1 MRTIVAAI
9 ALVLA
14 IGAVMPTDV
23 DARIPWKVE
32 KWGCLIRALE
42 VRYDQDLNRVYGAGV
57 VYGCDKG
64 MRLNVMVSIHED
76 IPGAPN
82 RMLTSMRKSGYRGYH
97 ANVLYLYGAT
107 CVPGGPPPVHPFYV
121 RMKVR
126 RMGKPGAVWVAT
138 HNVHYPCPQGSAP
151 GTDWVPPA

>member
-1 MRTIVAAI
+1 MRSIVAAI
-9 ALVLA
+9 ALVFAL
-14 IGAVMPTDV
+14 GAVMPTEA
-23 DARIPWKVE
+23 DARTPWKVE
-32 KWGCLIRALE
+32 KWGCLVRALD
-42 VRYDQDLNRVYGAGV
+42 VRYDQDLNRVIGAGV

-82 RMLTSMRKSGYRGYH
+82 RMLTSMRKTGYRGYY
-97 ANVLYLYGAT
+97 ANVLYLEGAT
-107 CVPGGPPPVHPFYV
+107 CVPGGPPPAHPFYL
-121 RMKVR
+121 RMEVR

-138 HNVHYPCPQGSAP
+138 RNVRNPCPQGSSP